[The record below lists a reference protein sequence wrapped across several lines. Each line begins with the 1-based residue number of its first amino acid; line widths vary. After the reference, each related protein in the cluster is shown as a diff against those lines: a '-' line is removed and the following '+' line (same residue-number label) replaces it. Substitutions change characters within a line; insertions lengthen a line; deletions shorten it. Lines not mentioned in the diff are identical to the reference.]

1 MSKRPNLENLESLAD
16 ILYPALTKHGM
27 LWELKELQAILLWGK
42 VVGTKIAK
50 KTKPQRIENGVLF
63 VKVKGA
69 AWRQELVFHKQEL
82 IKKLNKELGEQV
94 VKDLTLV

>member
-16 ILYPALTKHGM
+16 ILYPALKKQGM
-27 LWELKELQAILLWGK
+27 LRELKELQAILLWGK